1 MVARDWVYSL
11 EDPGPTPLH
20 LTSYTLNLKN
30 PLDNLRPHALNYCS
44 CSRILKQEPS
54 TPSSPGTPPTS
65 YRKPSAVSSASS
77 TTSSISP
84 GATTPQP
91 TATTCSGPHASST
104 TEDSA
109 KSPGTGRRCRPRN
122 QRNPIITRI
131 TVQTVPKAPT
141 RTVGSLQPAR
151 RQARAEARRHS
162 RPSTGPGRS
171 GGSGSLS

>member
-1 MVARDWVYSL
+1 MTT
-11 EDPGPTPLH
+11 TPPWERGRTRPQTH
-20 LTSYTLNLKN
+20 
-30 PLDNLRPHALNYCS
+30 PLDNPRPLALNYCS

-54 TPSSPGTPPTS
+54 TQSSPGTPPNS

-91 TATTCSGPHASST
+91 TATTCSGPPAFST

-131 TVQTVPKAPT
+131 TVQTSPSPRPPRHPTAPSPSSSRSST
-141 RTVGSLQPAR
+141 TPSAPHRH
-151 RQARAEARRHS
+151 RQIR
-162 RPSTGPGRS
+162 GKGN
-171 GGSGSLS
+171 LS